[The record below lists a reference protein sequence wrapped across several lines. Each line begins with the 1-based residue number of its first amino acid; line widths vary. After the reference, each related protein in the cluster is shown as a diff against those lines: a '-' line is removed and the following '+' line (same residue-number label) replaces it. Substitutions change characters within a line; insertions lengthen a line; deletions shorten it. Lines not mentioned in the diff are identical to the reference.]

1 MPSQSYPERR
11 DWPLVVRRAEA
22 LPARRNGKVLL
33 VRTVSAAPE
42 LEARGLQWLRP
53 DGSVHVDY
61 YEQWAVP
68 PAQAVDDDLRQWLA
82 ASGIYAAV
90 LAPGSRLNADLVLEG
105 ELETFVADVPAGM
118 ARARLAVVLLDQQP
132 NPAKVK
138 LQQTFGGDCA
148 AFRRQYS
155 GAGGCAACRAAGRAA
170 AGRAGAQDGVAATR
184 HHLGQPLV
192 RSASWSGVSV
202 RGPSPSSGG
211 WSGRLAG
218 SRQQSA
224 TPRLRVQ

>member
-1 MPSQSYPERR
+1 MISLAGCSVLPSQSYQERR
-11 DWPLVVRRAEA
+11 DWPLVVRRPEA

-82 ASGIYAAV
+82 ASGIYAVV

-118 ARARLAVVLLDQQP
+118 ARARLAVVLLDQRP

-138 LQQTFGGDCA
+138 LQQTFGA
-148 AFRRQYS
+148 TVQLS
-155 GAGGCAACRAAGRAA
+155 GGSIPELVDALRAALRDVL
-170 AGRAGAQDGVAATR
+170 QQVE
-184 HHLGQPLV
+184 
-192 RSASWSGVSV
+192 
-202 RGPSPSSGG
+202 
-211 WSGRLAG
+211 LA
-218 SRQQSA
+218 
-224 TPRLRVQ
+224 LRTA